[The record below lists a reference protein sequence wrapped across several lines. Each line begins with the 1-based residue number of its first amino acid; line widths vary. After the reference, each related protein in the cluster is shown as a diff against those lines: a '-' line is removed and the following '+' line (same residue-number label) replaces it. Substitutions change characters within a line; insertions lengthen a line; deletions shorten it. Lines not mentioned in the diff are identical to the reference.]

1 MGKVFFVGWALW
13 EKMTF
18 VLACLIV
25 LTIFAG
31 CLKLWYTHHKLRQY
45 EKAGPQP
52 INREKSII
60 RSLSMRKGPKKQK
73 QKQKEKSAQEAMV
86 QKRRLMDDGPNIP
99 FGIRAIESGIE
110 VDGVWISRNNTPAA
124 SIRETS
130 SSSMSAYRPIPQQS
144 RQRSLTDVA
153 MTLTN
158 NGTETS
164 PFNSSVAS
172 SSRGQSRALST
183 DRSTSIGSIGSNPP
197 SSPEPVASSS
207 RRYPPHSYQ
216 RYEGSS
222 SKHFRNAHTLETRV
236 PTGMPTDPAR
246 IVSYHSSSSGSSRGG
261 SSGSNDLPAS
271 YLDFARP
278 PPVHSMSGNPAFDD
292 ALQTHRMSQVA
303 ETGRLVPRSRRTGTS
318 GDWTSSPLG
327 ASEVHNFS
335 LPRSKTPPPPGSS
348 SSNNTLNPFTT
359 PVSENHPEVEF
370 PEPKTP
376 ASESKSRRGSGVSYT
391 RPDPTVLRAVNSGF
405 AVLKPGTLDAE
416 AAAKDSAQGVA
427 YHHARARSA
436 SFESNER
443 RHSRKLQ
450 KKRRPSDSSR
460 ESQSSFD
467 AASDLERGDVK
478 YSFDQHPPSDHDI
491 ERGAQ
496 IEASG
501 SKYKF

>member
-1 MGKVFFVGWALW
+1 
-13 EKMTF
+13 
-18 VLACLIV
+18 V
-25 LTIFAG
+25 LTILAG

-45 EKAGPQP
+45 ERAGPQP

-73 QKQKEKSAQEAMV
+73 GKQKKKSAKEAMV
-86 QKRRLMDDGPNIP
+86 QKKRLMDDGPSIP

-110 VDGVWISRNNTPAA
+110 VDGVWISRNNTPAP
-124 SIRETS
+124 SIREPS
-130 SSSMSAYRPIPQQS
+130 SSSLSAYRPIPQQS
-144 RQRSLTDVA
+144 RQGSLTDVA

-164 PFNSSVAS
+164 PFNASIAS
-172 SSRGQSRALST
+172 SSREPSQTLSA
-183 DRSTSIGSIGSNPP
+183 DRSICGGSIGSNPNFL
-197 SSPEPVASSS
+197 PEPVASAS

-246 IVSYHSSSSGSSRGG
+246 IVSHHSSSSGSSRGG
-261 SSGSNDLPAS
+261 SNGSNELPAS
-271 YLDFARP
+271 YLDITRP
-278 PPVHSMSGNPAFDD
+278 PPVHSSGNPAFDD

-318 GDWTSSPLG
+318 GDWTSSPLAAG
-327 ASEVHNFS
+327 EVHNFS
-335 LPRSKTPPPPGSS
+335 HPRSQTPPRPGSS
-348 SSNNTLNPFTT
+348 GSNSGLNPFTT
-359 PVSENHPEVEF
+359 PVSEKHPDVEI

-376 ASESKSRRGSGVSYT
+376 ASESKTRRGSSVSYT

-416 AAAKDSAQGVA
+416 AAAKESAHTIAGQ
-427 YHHARARSA
+427 HARTRS
-436 SFESNER
+436 SSNESNER

-450 KKRRPSDSSR
+450 KRRPSDSSR
-460 ESQSSFD
+460 ESKSSFD

-491 ERGAQ
+491 ERGSQ

>member
-31 CLKLWYTHHKLRQY
+31 CLKLWYTHHKLRKY

-73 QKQKEKSAQEAMV
+73 QKQKEKSAKEVMV

-124 SIRETS
+124 SIREPS
-130 SSSMSAYRPIPQQS
+130 SSSMSAYRPVPQQS
-144 RQRSLTDVA
+144 RQGSLTDVG

-158 NGTETS
+158 NGTEIA
-164 PFNSSVAS
+164 PFNGSVAS
-172 SSRGQSRALST
+172 SSRDPSQALSM

-197 SSPEPVASSS
+197 SSPEPVASTS

-222 SKHFRNAHTLETRV
+222 ARHFRNAHTLETRL

-246 IVSYHSSSSGSSRGG
+246 VVSYHSSSSGSSRGG

-278 PPVHSMSGNPAFDD
+278 PPVHSSSNPAFDD

-303 ETGRLVPRSRRTGTS
+303 ETGRLVPRSRRTGIS
-318 GDWTSSPLG
+318 GDWSSSPVG
-327 ASEVHNFS
+327 PSEVHNFS
-335 LPRSKTPPPPGSS
+335 LPRTQTPPLPGSS
-348 SSNNTLNPFTT
+348 SSHNTLNPFTT
-359 PVSENHPEVEF
+359 PVSEKHPEVEF

-376 ASESKSRRGSGVSYT
+376 ASESKSRRGSSMSYT

-405 AVLKPGTLDAE
+405 AVLKPGTLEAE
-416 AAAKDSAQGVA
+416 AAAKESAQGVA
-427 YHHARARSA
+427 YHQGRARSA
-436 SFESNER
+436 SFSSNER
-443 RHSRKLQ
+443 RQSRRLQ

-478 YSFDQHPPSDHDI
+478 YSFDQQPPSDYDI
-491 ERGAQ
+491 ERGSQ

>member
-1 MGKVFFVGWALW
+1 MGKVFFVDWALW

-25 LTIFAG
+25 LTILAG

-45 EKAGPQP
+45 EKAGPRP

-60 RSLSMRKGPKKQK
+60 RSLSMRPKKQK
-73 QKQKEKSAQEAMV
+73 GKQKEKSAKEAMV
-86 QKRRLMDDGPNIP
+86 QKKRLMDDGPNIP

-110 VDGVWISRNNTPAA
+110 VDGVWISRSNTPAQ
-124 SIRETS
+124 SIREPS
-130 SSSMSAYRPIPQQS
+130 SSSLSAYRPVPQQS
-144 RQRSLTDVA
+144 RQGSLTDVA

-164 PFNSSVAS
+164 PFNASVAS
-172 SSRGQSRALST
+172 SSREPSQTLSMG
-183 DRSTSIGSIGSNPP
+183 RSISAGSIESNPT
-197 SSPEPVASSS
+197 SPLEGVASAS

-222 SKHFRNAHTLETRV
+222 SKHFRNAHTLETRI

-261 SSGSNDLPAS
+261 SNGSNELPAS
-271 YLDFARP
+271 YLDVARP
-278 PPVHSMSGNPAFDD
+278 LPAHLSGHPAFDD

-303 ETGRLVPRSRRTGTS
+303 ETGHLVPRSRRTGTS
-318 GDWTSSPLG
+318 GDWTSSPLA

-335 LPRSKTPPPPGSS
+335 HPRSQTPPRPGSS
-348 SSNNTLNPFTT
+348 SSNSGLNPFTT
-359 PVSENHPEVEF
+359 PVSEKHPEVDF
-370 PEPKTP
+370 PEPKSP
-376 ASESKSRRGSGVSYT
+376 ASTSKTRRGSSLSYT
-391 RPDPTVLRAVNSGF
+391 RPDPTVLRTVNSGF

-416 AAAKDSAQGVA
+416 AAAKESAHTIANQ
-427 YHHARARSA
+427 HTRARSA
-436 SFESNER
+436 SNESNER

-460 ESQSSFD
+460 ESKSSFD

-478 YSFDQHPPSDHDI
+478 YSFDQHPPSDHDV
-491 ERGAQ
+491 ERGSQ